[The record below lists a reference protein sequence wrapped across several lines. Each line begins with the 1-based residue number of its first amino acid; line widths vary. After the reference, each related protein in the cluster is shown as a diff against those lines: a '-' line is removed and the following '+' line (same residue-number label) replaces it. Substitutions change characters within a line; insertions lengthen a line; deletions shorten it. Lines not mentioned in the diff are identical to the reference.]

1 MHGIDELQAQ
11 DLHGLSFGAL
21 AEMATQMLAHIT
33 RQRGQIDS
41 QAQAIKLRDI
51 KIERITHELARLK
64 AWRFGART
72 ERMSAE
78 QRELFEETLAA
89 DQASLGAQL
98 EALQGQ
104 SGAPSEPAAI
114 EPRRQPKRQALPE
127 HLPRV
132 EHRHEPESTT
142 CGCGQPMV
150 RVGEDISEKLD
161 IVPAQ
166 FFVHRHIRGKWA
178 CKCCQ
183 ALVQEPVEPHIIDK
197 GMPAEGL
204 LAHTLVGRFVDHLP
218 YYRQEQI
225 NARSG
230 VHTPRS
236 TLAAWS
242 GRAGAALMP
251 LYEAHR
257 AFVLSATVVHAD
269 ETPVN
274 MLDPGS
280 CKTKRAYV
288 WAYARSSFDA
298 LPGVAYDFCI
308 GRAATYPIE
317 FLKGWSG
324 TLVCDGYKAYESVF
338 KLETR
343 IEAGCM
349 AHARRKFDELIK
361 EHQSPVATQ
370 AVQRMRLGN
379 SS

>member
-1 MHGIDELQAQ
+1 MAAAKFTLHTAGMPGIDELQAH
-11 DLHGLSFGAL
+11 DLRGLDLAAL
-21 AEMATQMLAHIT
+21 AEMAARMLAHIGEQS
-33 RQRGQIDS
+33 RQIDS
-41 QAQAIKLRDI
+41 QAQAIELRDLR
-51 KIERITHELARLK
+51 IERIMHELARLK

-72 ERMSAE
+72 ERMNAQ
-78 QRELFEETLAA
+78 QRDLFEETLAA
-89 DQASLGAQL
+89 DQASLEAQL

-104 SGAPSEPAAI
+104 RGAQGERAALEPVAPCK
-114 EPRRQPKRQALPE
+114 PRRQALPE
-127 HLPRV
+127 HLQRV

-161 IVPAQ
+161 IMPAQ

-183 ALVQEPVEPHIIDK
+183 VLVQEPVEPHIIDK

-204 LAHTLVGRFVDHLP
+204 IAHTLVGRFVDHLP

-242 GRAGAALMP
+242 GRAGAGLMP

-257 AFVLSATVVHAD
+257 AFVLGAAVVHAD

-280 CKTKRAYV
+280 GK
-288 WAYARSSFDA
+288 
-298 LPGVAYDFCI
+298 
-308 GRAATYPIE
+308 
-317 FLKGWSG
+317 
-324 TLVCDGYKAYESVF
+324 
-338 KLETR
+338 
-343 IEAGCM
+343 
-349 AHARRKFDELIK
+349 
-361 EHQSPVATQ
+361 TQ
-370 AVQRMRLGN
+370 ARLRLGVRPQQL
-379 SS
+379 

>member
-1 MHGIDELQAQ
+1 MLNVHELKAQ

-21 AEMATQMLAHIT
+21 AQMATEMLAHIA
-33 RQRGQIDS
+33 QQSQQIDF
-41 QAQAIKLRDI
+41 QAHTIRLRDI

-89 DQASLGAQL
+89 DQASLEAQL

-104 SGAPSEPAAI
+104 SGAPGPAVVA

-127 HLPRV
+127 HLQRV

-204 LAHTLVGRFVDHLP
+204 IAHTLVGRFVDHLP

-242 GRAGAALMP
+242 GRAGAGLMP

-257 AFVLSATVVHAD
+257 AFVLGAAVVHAD

-280 CKTKRAYV
+280 GKTKRAYV

-308 GRAATYPIE
+308 GRAAKYPVE

-324 TLVCDGYKAYESVF
+324 TLVCDGYKA
-338 KLETR
+338 
-343 IEAGCM
+343 
-349 AHARRKFDELIK
+349 
-361 EHQSPVATQ
+361 
-370 AVQRMRLGN
+370 
-379 SS
+379 